1 MDQPPAENHFIGT
14 DNRHDVHHMNPVKN
28 IPPMQEDYILGEEHG
43 HWLPNSNEKV
53 SATRHDDGVV
63 YGDEEE
69 DEGESI
75 G

>member
-1 MDQPPAENHFIGT
+1 
-14 DNRHDVHHMNPVKN
+14 MNPVKN